1 MLRLARIFSS
11 VVLLLAFAA
20 SAQTSVPSGG
30 RQLVA
35 EVVAIDQVILLNRL
49 GAALPQGMIFV
60 LKSDVVPS
68 DCYSGGHDCT
78 AAPHAPFDLKAGQVI
93 LRREKRPRPIVLR
106 ANVGDTLTI
115 RFWNLLN
122 PDTSALPGAGLLPAT
137 RTASMHLMGMEWAKS
152 NTDDGSMAGANPSSL
167 ASPATGGTGST
178 PPTIYHL
185 HAKGAGSFLLYSQAA
200 PMGGF
205 AGLVD
210 GAQLASGLFGAVNIE
225 PAGSRFY
232 RSQVTKQDLDYAS
245 TARTSDGHP
254 IINYEAKYPASAGDR
269 AGTPVLNMLD
279 PSSHIVATDLTAI
292 IRAPFTPPPPPNYA
306 EPKRD
311 SAYREFTIIYH
322 EANDAVQA
330 FPEFYG
336 FNSNPTPK
344 QVVDNPPPDWAL
356 AAVMNAGQDNF
367 AINYG
372 TGAIGA
378 EVLANRLGV
387 GPEGGCPDCKFE
399 EFFLSSWAVGD
410 PAEVV
415 EWPGTADSR
424 CTTSQLTKATL
435 KITTRPC
442 IVDAG
447 ALDAKQ
453 YMQQK
458 RKAKRALYPDDPSN
472 VYHSYINDH
481 VTFRILHG
489 GSVNTHVHHQH
500 AHQWLHTENSDES
513 TYLDS
518 QMITMGSAYTLDIAY
533 NGGGN
538 RNKTVGDSIFHCHF
552 YPHFAA
558 GMWSL
563 WRTHDVFEGGTV
575 IPKYGDP
582 QPEWNRALPD
592 GEIAIGT
599 PIPALV
605 PLPDVPMAPIPARVK
620 LVPVTDPSTT
630 PTLTVGYT
638 TAVHPDDI
646 KKGLN
651 PGYPFFIPGIGGVRA
666 PHPPLDF
673 AVDTAADGT
682 KQTLDGGLPRHIIFS
697 GAIENEVHNRWDF
710 SKDLKNINAMR
721 LPEDGTSMEKVAMD
735 YHSVCFHN
743 SFFPNGTPGR
753 FRTNGLPPA
762 PGAPYADPAIDPAF
776 ENANREDIC
785 TNNHAHALPKSRI
798 RQYRA
803 AVFETDIVLNK
814 IGWHYPQSR
823 MLSLWED
830 VRPTLGSTLP
840 ASASGAS
847 PGQVPRPPQPFFFRA
862 KSGEAVE
869 YWHTNLVPDYYLL
882 DDYQVRTP
890 TDVIGQ
896 HIHLVKFDVTSS
908 DGAANGFNYED
919 GTFSPDEVRGRIKD
933 MNQCGGLLK
942 TAFDPANPYANL
954 PPCNGGAADRTTPAP
969 VPPPAEICDGTPL
982 LGSPATP
989 CPAAWLGAQ
998 TTVQR
1003 WFADPLLNA
1012 NGADRTIR
1020 TVFTHDHMGPSTHQ
1034 QTGLYAAL
1042 VIEPA
1047 ASKWYDNETG
1057 VQLGAGLRKDGGPT
1071 TWQAVIETPRKAGQ
1085 TDANTYRE
1093 FAIALADTQL
1103 AYTKDSPPTAALQ
1116 AYSGGN
1122 PTWAGTQPSYAAG
1135 TAQPVIN
1142 PAGPCAGGVDPSL
1155 GPCPSLIS
1163 SGGTTASMSV
1173 NYRNEPLP
1181 ARVARKNDPLPPDAA
1196 ANPPL
1201 TPLPAPLPPA
1211 NDLSYVFA
1219 SIPRDKDVVSTQ
1231 PTPASPIGTS
1241 GFPYPP
1247 ALTEGLTGYDPYTA
1261 VLRAY
1266 EGDNVQIRLIAG
1278 AHVLPHTFG
1287 VNGVKW
1293 LFEPGTPVDPNAKNN
1308 SGWKN
1313 LQGIGISEHYEFLF
1327 RMPRT
1332 PAGGSKDF
1340 TDYLYRA
1347 DQNTSVP
1354 GLSDGMWGLLRSYQS
1369 PQSNLKV
1376 LSTNQTPKALPPAA
1390 SKAGY
1395 SCPPGAPIG
1404 PHYRITAVPASQAVR
1419 PGFSIVL
1426 NSRGPMPIT
1435 TNQTIGSI
1443 TYPTGLLYVNTD
1455 DLDSNGIL
1463 KPGVPIEPLIIR
1475 ANAGQCV
1482 QIDLTNGF
1490 DLTNGTTA
1498 KLFQLTKTLSPF
1510 TNVMYP
1516 STYAGL
1522 NAQVMAYDATTSN
1535 GQPVGYN
1542 TPQIATPKTSSSPA
1556 STVTYYWYAGD
1567 LRWNKDGTLAKST
1580 PIELGGMNLMPSD
1593 PLFQNTQGLV
1603 AALVVEPAH
1612 TTPCLDWW
1620 STTNASASSRASA
1633 RIYQGSVPC
1642 PALSATTPKPLF
1654 HEFVS
1659 IQQDDL
1665 QNSYSTATNDAIN
1678 YRTEPILFRY
1688 GQPSSNQNFLFTND
1702 ISCAVSNGLINSD
1715 PQTPVFQVRAGQ
1727 PMRMRMLHPGGSG
1740 NEQVMTLHGHAWQE
1754 EPFASGPTGNSITIA
1769 SNARSNWLGS
1779 RDEHG
1784 PNDRFE
1790 IVSHA
1795 GGTFAVTGDYL
1806 FHTYPAADFQGGLWG
1821 LVRVCDVLPCKAPAV
1836 VSCPTGSAMPRTYT
1850 APAAAAEVP
1859 RISEPAERSE
1869 QFRKRGQNEP
1879 LPSQLPQPP
1888 SPPKP

>member
-1 MLRLARIFSS
+1 MLRLARISS
-11 VVLLLAFAA
+11 WIALAAA
-20 SAQTSVPSGG
+20 LGASPLSAQSAEVAAAG
-30 RQLVA
+30 RQLYA

-49 GAALPQGMIFV
+49 GAALPQGMMFV

-68 DCYSGGHDCT
+68 DCYSGGRDCT
-78 AAPHAPFDLKAGQVI
+78 SSPHPPFDLKAGQVI
-93 LRREKRPRPIVLR
+93 LRRDKRPRPIVLR
-106 ANVGDTLTI
+106 ANRGDTLTI

-122 PDTSALPGAGLLPAT
+122 PNTAALPGAGLLPAT
-137 RTASMHLMGMEWAKS
+137 RTASMHLMGMEWTRSSA
-152 NTDDGSMAGANPSSL
+152 DDGSMAGANASSL
-167 ASPATGGTGST
+167 ASPAVAGTASVA
-178 PPTIYHL
+178 PTIYSL
-185 HAKGAGSFLLYSQAA
+185 HARGEGSFLLYSQAA
-200 PMGGF
+200 QMGGY

-210 GAQLASGLFGAVNIE
+210 GAQLASGLFGAINVE
-225 PAGSRFY
+225 PAGARYY
-232 RSQVTKQDLDYAS
+232 RSQVTKQDLDYATTGW
-245 TARTSDGHP
+245 TADRHP
-254 IINYEAKYPASAGDR
+254 IIDYEAKYPPGAGDR

-279 PSSHIVATDLTAI
+279 AKYNLVATDLTAI
-292 IRAPFTPPPPPNYA
+292 IAAPFTPPPPKNYA
-306 EPKRD
+306 EPARNR
-311 SAYREFTIIYH
+311 AYREFTIHYH

-336 FNSNPTPK
+336 FNSNPTLK
-344 QVVDNPPPDWAL
+344 EVAANPAPDWGL
-356 AAVMNAGQDNF
+356 ANVLNAGQDNF

-387 GPEGGCPDCKFE
+387 GPEGGCADCKFE

-424 CTTSQLTKATL
+424 CTTSQLTAATL

-447 ALDAKQ
+447 TVDSNG
-453 YMQQK
+453 YMHQK

-481 VTFRILHG
+481 VKFRILHG

-500 AHQWLHTENSDES
+500 AHQWLHTENSNES

-518 QMITMGSAYTLDIAY
+518 QMITMGAAYTLDIAY

-575 IPKYGDP
+575 VTKRDSDP

-620 LVPVTDPSTT
+620 LVPVVDPSAN
-630 PTLTVGYT
+630 LTVGYT

-646 KKGLN
+646 RKGLN
-651 PGYPFFIPGIGGVRA
+651 PGFPFFIPGVGGLRA
-666 PHPPLDF
+666 PHPPMDF
-673 AVDTAADGT
+673 AVDEKADGT

-697 GAIENEVHNRWDF
+697 GAITNEKHNRWDF
-710 SKDLKNINAMR
+710 SKDLKNVNAMR
-721 LPEDGTSMEKVAMD
+721 LPEEGTSLEKVAMD
-735 YHSVCFHN
+735 FHAVCFHD
-743 SFFPNGTPGR
+743 SFFPNGTKGR

-762 PGAPYADPAIDPAF
+762 SGAPFADPALDPAF

-785 TNNHAHALPKSRI
+785 TNNRAHALSKNKI

-803 AVFETDIVLNK
+803 AVFQTDLVLNK
-814 IGWHYPQSR
+814 IGWHFPQSR

-830 VRPTLGSTLP
+830 VRPTLGS
-840 ASASGAS
+840 

-862 KSGEAVE
+862 NSGEAVE

-919 GTFSPDEVRGRIKD
+919 GTFSPDEVRGRITD
-933 MNQCGGLLK
+933 MNECGGLLQL
-942 TAFDPANPYANL
+942 TFDPANPYANL
-954 PPCNGGAADRTTPAP
+954 PPCKGGAADRTQPAP
-969 VPPPAEICDGTPL
+969 TPPPQEICAGTP
-982 LGSPATP
+982 GPEAIVTP
-989 CPAAWLGAQ
+989 CPAEWTGAQ

-1012 NGADRTIR
+1012 DKGSDRTIR

-1042 VIEPA
+1042 VVEPTN
-1047 ASKWYDNETG
+1047 SKWYDNESG

-1071 TWQAVIETPRKAGQ
+1071 TWQAVIETPRKEGQ

-1103 AYTKDSPPTAALQ
+1103 AYTKDSPAKAMTQ
-1116 AYSGGN
+1116 TYSPDN
-1122 PTWAGTQPSYAAG
+1122 PTWAGASYVAG
-1135 TAQPVIN
+1135 TTQPVIN
-1142 PAGPCAGGVDPSL
+1142 PAGPCPGGVDPTL
-1155 GPCPSLIS
+1155 GPCPTLIS
-1163 SGGTTASMSV
+1163 SGGTTATMSV

-1181 ARVARKNDPLPPDAA
+1181 ARVARSGEAFPPATSPSPA
-1196 ANPPL
+1196 
-1201 TPLPAPLPPA
+1201 PLPAPLPPE

-1219 SIPRDKDVVSTQ
+1219 SIMRSNPQLNTQ
-1231 PTPASPIGTS
+1231 PTPGTPIGTS
-1241 GFPYPP
+1241 GVRYPP
-1247 ALTEGLTGYDPYTA
+1247 PLTEGLTGPDPYTA
-1261 VLRAY
+1261 MLRAY

-1293 LFEPGTPVDPNAKNN
+1293 LFEPGTPADPTSKNN

-1313 LQGIGISEHYEFLF
+1313 LQAIGISEHYEFLF

-1332 PAGGSKDF
+1332 PGGPPGSKDF

-1347 DQNTSVP
+1347 DQNTSAP
-1354 GLSDGMWGLLRSYQS
+1354 GLSDGMWGLLRSYRS
-1369 PQSNLKV
+1369 PQSNLRL
-1376 LSTNQTPKALPPAA
+1376 LSSNKTPKPLPPST

-1395 SCPPGAPIG
+1395 SCPPGAPIAR
-1404 PHYRITAVPASQAVR
+1404 HYRITAVPASQAVR
-1419 PGFSIVL
+1419 PGFTIVL
-1426 NSRGPMPIT
+1426 NSRGPVPIT
-1435 TNQTIGSI
+1435 TNQTVGGR
-1443 TYPTGLLYVNTD
+1443 TYPTGLLYVNSE
-1455 DLDSNGIL
+1455 DLDAYGVL

-1475 ANAGQCV
+1475 ANAGECV

-1490 DLTNGTTA
+1490 DLTNATTA
-1498 KLFQLTKTLSPF
+1498 QLFQLPKTLSPF
-1510 TNVMYP
+1510 NSVTMYP

-1542 TPQIATPKTSSSPA
+1542 TPQIAAPKTASSPA
-1556 STVTYYWYAGD
+1556 QTVTYYWYAGS
-1567 LRWNKDGTLAKST
+1567 LRWNKDGTLASST
-1580 PIELGGMNLMPSD
+1580 AIELGGMNLMPSD

-1603 AALVVEPAH
+1603 AAMVVEPPN
-1612 TTPCLDWW
+1612 TTHCLDWW
-1620 STTNASASSRASA
+1620 STTSASASSRASA
-1633 RIYQGSVPC
+1633 RIYPGAIKC
-1642 PALSATTPKPLF
+1642 PPLSATMPKPLF

-1665 QNSYSTATNDAIN
+1665 LNSYGAATNDAIN

-1688 GQPSSNQNFLFTND
+1688 GQPSANQAFLFSND
-1702 ISCAVSNGLINSD
+1702 ISCAVSNALVGSD
-1715 PQTPVFQVRAGQ
+1715 PQTPVFQARKAQ

-1754 EPFASGPTGNSITIA
+1754 EPYTANSARIG
-1769 SNARSNWLGS
+1769 SNPESNWLGS

-1790 IVSHA
+1790 LVAQA
-1795 GGTFAVTGDYL
+1795 GGTFGVTGDYL
-1806 FHTYPAADFQGGLWG
+1806 YHTYPAADFQGGLWG
-1821 LVRVCDVLPCKAPAV
+1821 LVRVCDTLPCKPPATLSCPPGSATATSYAPA
-1836 VSCPTGSAMPRTYT
+1836 SAGPDPTSK
-1850 APAAAAEVP
+1850 PAQRAE
-1859 RISEPAERSE
+1859 E
-1869 QFRKRGQNEP
+1869 FRKRGQNEK
-1879 LPSQLPQPP
+1879 LPTQTPQPP
-1888 SPPKP
+1888 PPQP